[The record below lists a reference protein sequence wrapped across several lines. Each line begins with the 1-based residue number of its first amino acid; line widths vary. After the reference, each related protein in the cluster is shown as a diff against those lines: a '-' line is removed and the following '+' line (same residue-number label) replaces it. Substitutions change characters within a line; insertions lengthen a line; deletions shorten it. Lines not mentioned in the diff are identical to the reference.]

1 METHYNIFDESIPE
15 ELQEQYKKDLS
26 QTKEMLEKEND
37 AYEKLI
43 DSIKLKLKE
52 LEQGQLDIDEYIV
65 GIMKIAVDTRKQLKK
80 DVLNAKKGLTLF

>member
-1 METHYNIFDESIPE
+1 MA
-15 ELQEQYKKDLS
+15 

-37 AYEKLI
+37 VYDKLI

-65 GIMKIAVDTRKQLKK
+65 GIMKIAVDTRKQLK
-80 DVLNAKKGLTLF
+80 DIKK